1 MKKIIYFLLTFFGI
15 IMIYSKYNNK
25 YINFLSFNDNLG
37 CYYYNELIKNYLDSN
52 NKLLKYN
59 DFFISNNIDSLIK
72 NIKNNRT
79 IRYNNQDFYIK
90 KELRES
96 DIIVIFVGQEELYN
110 YYDKYDIKNNY
121 YYFNKMYENI
131 QLLIKEINKYAKG
144 KILFLGYYNPTDY
157 YDSKSDEFFYN
168 INTKLSN
175 LMAENNIK
183 YIDLYEKIKENNYK
197 NDNIHLNYAGNKMIM
212 DIISIYLEENT

>member
-37 CYYYNELIKNYLDSN
+37 CYYYNELIKNYLNSN

-72 NIKNNRT
+72 NINNNRT

-110 YYDKYDIKNNY
+110 
-121 YYFNKMYENI
+121 
-131 QLLIKEINKYAKG
+131 
-144 KILFLGYYNPTDY
+144 Y